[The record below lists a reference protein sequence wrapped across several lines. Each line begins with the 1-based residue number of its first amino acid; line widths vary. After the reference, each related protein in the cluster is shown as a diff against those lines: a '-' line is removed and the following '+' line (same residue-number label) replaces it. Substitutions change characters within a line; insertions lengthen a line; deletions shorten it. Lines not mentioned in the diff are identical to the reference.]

1 MSDYINIEKSCAFTG
16 HRDIVEY
23 PSLQGFTALLC
34 DIIEGG
40 VDTFLCGMARGFD
53 TFAAEAV
60 LRLKGGGKNIK
71 LIACVPCPEQD
82 KFFSKED
89 RQKYNYI
96 LSRADEVK
104 IISDNY
110 FKGCMQ
116 MRDRFMVDN
125 SSCIVAYL
133 REQTGGTAYTVNYA
147 QKKNKKIYRV

>member
-1 MSDYINIEKSCAFTG
+1 MSDNIIIEKSCAFTG
-16 HRDIVEY
+16 HRDILKY
-23 PSLQGFTALLC
+23 PNAQDFESLLC
-34 DIIEGG
+34 EIIGLG

-53 TFAAEAV
+53 LFAAEAV
-60 LRLKGGGKNIK
+60 LKLKDGGKNLK

-82 KFFSKED
+82 KFFDKTD
-89 RQKYNYI
+89 KQRYNYI

-104 IISDNY
+104 LISDEY

-116 MRDRFMVDN
+116 MRDRYMVDN
-125 SSCIVAYL
+125 SAYLVAYL